1 MYYAIISQ
9 DVENSLEKR
18 KRGRTGHIARLKTLR
33 DSGRLLT
40 AGPHPC
46 IDSEDPGTAG
56 FSGSLIVAEFDS
68 LEAARQW
75 ADEDP
80 YIAAG
85 VCEKVIIKPYKKVF

>member
-9 DVENSLEKR
+9 DGENSLEKR
-18 KRGRTGHIARLKTLR
+18 KGVRTDHIGRLQALR

-46 IDSEDPGTAG
+46 IDSEDPGAAG
-56 FSGSLIVAEFDS
+56 FSGGLIVAEFDS
-68 LEAARQW
+68 LDAAQQW

-85 VCEKVIIKPYKKVF
+85 VYEKVIVKPYKKVF